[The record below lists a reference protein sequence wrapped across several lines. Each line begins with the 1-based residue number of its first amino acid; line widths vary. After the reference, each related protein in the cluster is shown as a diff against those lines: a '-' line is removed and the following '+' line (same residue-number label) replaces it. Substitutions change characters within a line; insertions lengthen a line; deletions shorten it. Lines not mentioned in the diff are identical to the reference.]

1 MPVNTK
7 LSASSHTN
15 DCNIYRATDHL
26 VSKQEIW
33 SFQTEEETNP
43 WFQMEFPEPR
53 EVIRVIVAQ
62 RLDNVAGGDLFKN
75 VGIFVGNH
83 PGEQG
88 QLSDSQLCHAFQGLS
103 APSRIDVISC
113 DQSMSGKYL
122 TIQSMDEG
130 LSQLTFSE
138 ILVHVTL
145 DPTVKV
151 HQEAEEHLIVLTGK
165 DAIGDSYSTI
175 PEIFNIQN
183 INGSNPHCLHDLNLP
198 IYTLSSTAGVLKNEV
213 SEEFVVICG
222 GWSAEDDGKSDKCYI
237 LGDDGNPFVQMA
249 EKREG
254 AASVVLD
261 GGETLW
267 ITGGRGAIDEDYNH
281 YYSLYGIHFVCSI
294 SIYDILLG
302 QASWLL

>member
-7 LSASSHTN
+7 LSASSFIN

-26 VSKQEIW
+26 VSKQVVW
-33 SFQTEEETNP
+33 SFQTEEDMNP
-43 WFQMEFPEPR
+43 WFQMEFPESR

-62 RLDNVAGGDLFKN
+62 RLDNVAGRDLFKN

-83 PGEQG
+83 SLEQG
-88 QLSDSQLCHAFQGLS
+88 QWSDSQLCHAFQGPS
-103 APSRIDVISC
+103 APSRIDVINC
-113 DQSMSGKYL
+113 DQSLSGKYL

-145 DPTVKV
+145 DPAVEV
-151 HQEAEEHLIVLTGK
+151 DQEEHLIVLTGK
-165 DAIGDSYSTI
+165 DADGESYSTM
-175 PEIFNIQN
+175 PEIFNIQD

-198 IYTLSSTAGVLKNEV
+198 TFVLSATTGVLKNEV
-213 SEEFVVICG
+213 GKEFVVICG
-222 GWSAEDDGKSDKCYI
+222 GKSAEEDGKSDKCYI
-237 LGDDGNPFVQMA
+237 LGDDGNHFAQMA

-254 AASVVLD
+254 AASIVLD

-267 ITGGRGAIDEDYNH
+267 ITGGKGAIDEDYH
-281 YYSLYGIHFVCSI
+281 YYSLYGPGSILFFSSI
-294 SIYDILLG
+294 SDHYILLG
-302 QASWLL
+302 QASL